1 MATIASPDKQ
11 KGTPVRVAVL
21 TAVTMAVTAIVAAP
35 ALADTADT
43 PPPQFSV
50 GPSMYAYTDSATP
63 DETTYYPSGGQTPV
77 GTWTDEDGGTHTGRV
92 YASFDVSGVNAVR
105 LQQAIVDLPDQYGDC
120 TGTRDLTVRQ
130 TAAFDGN
137 TWNSP
142 PALKGAAVPVTP
154 TTCDATPT
162 ADVTTMLSRTLS
174 TGGTTLWIQIRV
186 PQAHEAD
193 PAYHRTLYFNDVRLQ
208 VTLTNQAPLQ
218 PTKLYEYNDSTPCSA
233 DFAANSDFS
242 VFANMV
248 DRDRDPYDTLT
259 PAFEYWPVADPTAV
273 TPLTTGIQSG
283 GSGTFGVGNV
293 PGKTLAE
300 GTYGWHA
307 RVFDG
312 RAYSPWSAACVFTID
327 HTAPNV
333 PTVSSPDYPE
343 DTATPVSSTKLT
355 GTFLF
360 TANGSADVN
369 RFGYGRDG
377 YLEGIVSADQLGGA
391 AILNWDPPSGR
402 HTLTVWSYDAAG
414 NRSAPRSYVINAA

>member
-1 MATIASPDKQ
+1 
-11 KGTPVRVAVL
+11 
-21 TAVTMAVTAIVAAP
+21 MAVTAFAAAP

-50 GPSMYAYTDSATP
+50 GPSLYAYTDSAAP
-63 DETTYYPSGGQTPV
+63 GETTYYPSGGQTPV
-77 GTWTDEDGGTHTGRV
+77 GTWTDEGGVTHTTRV

-105 LQQAIVDLPDQYGDC
+105 LQQAIVELPDQYGDC
-120 TGTRDLTVRQ
+120 TGSRDLTVRQ

-137 TWNSP
+137 TWSAP
-142 PALKGAAVPVTP
+142 PATKGAAVPVTP
-154 TTCDATPT
+154 TTCDTLPT
-162 ADVTTMLSRTLS
+162 ADVTTMLDRVRSK
-174 TGGTTLWIQIRV
+174 GDGTLWVQIRV

-218 PTKLYEYNDSTPCSA
+218 PTKLYEYNDNTPCSA
-233 DFAANSDFS
+233 GFAANSDFS
-242 VFANMV
+242 VYADMA

-259 PAFEYWPVADPTAV
+259 PELEFWPVADPTAV
-273 TPLTTGIQSG
+273 TPLTTGIEYG
-283 GSGTFGVGNV
+283 GNGTFGIGYV

-300 GTYGWHA
+300 GQYRWHA

-312 RAYSPWSAACVFTID
+312 RAYSPWSASCVFTID

-333 PTVSSPDYPE
+333 PTVASPDYPE
-343 DTATPVSSTKLT
+343 DTATPVSSTSLT

-377 YLEGIVSADQLGGA
+377 FLDGIVSADQPGGA

>member
-21 TAVTMAVTAIVAAP
+21 TTVVLAVSAFAVAP
-35 ALADTADT
+35 AVADTADP

-50 GPSMYAYTDSATP
+50 GPSLYAYTDSATP
-63 DETTYYPSGGQTPV
+63 DDTTYYPSGGETPV
-77 GTWTDEDGGTHTGRV
+77 GTWTDENGVKHTSRV
-92 YASFDVSGVNAVR
+92 YASFDVSGVNAAR
-105 LQQAIVDLPDQYGDC
+105 LQQAILELPEQYGDC
-120 TGTRDLTVRQ
+120 TGARDLTVRQ

-142 PALKGAAVPVTP
+142 PATKGAAVPVTP
-154 TTCDATPT
+154 TTCGGQPI
-162 ADVTTMLSRTLS
+162 ADVTAMLGRVKAK
-174 TGGTTLWIQIRV
+174 GDGTLWVQIRV
-186 PQAHEAD
+186 PQAHEAN
-193 PAYHRTLYFNDVRLQ
+193 PAYHRTLSFNDVRLQ

-218 PTKLYEYNDSTPCSA
+218 PTKLYEPNDNTPCA
-233 DFAANSDFS
+233 PGFAANLDFS
-242 VFANMV
+242 VFADMV

-259 PAFEYWPVADPTAV
+259 PEFEYWPVADPAAT
-273 TPLTTGIQSG
+273 TPHTTGIEYG

-300 GTYGWHA
+300 GQYGWHA

-312 RAYSPWSAACVFTID
+312 RAYSPWSATCVFTID

-333 PTVSSPDYPE
+333 PTVASPDYPE
-343 DTATPVSSTKLT
+343 NTATPVSISSVT

-360 TANGSADVN
+360 TANGSADVT

-377 YLEGIVSADQLGGA
+377 HLDGVVTADQPGGA
-391 AILNWDPPSGR
+391 AILNWRPPSGR

-414 NRSAPRSYVINAA
+414 NQSAPRSYVINAA